1 MDDIERNDENFE
13 YYEKLTLAE
22 ILSIV
27 WIRIKQ
33 LKDSENAKEMLLNN
47 LVDCIQHGFPVCATG
62 KIARIVDTLTIFDE
76 SLIKAKPTW
85 MIREEI
91 QAKVA
96 NIRDQE
102 YNKLSNL
109 EKKEVDSIDDSAVR
123 DRFVNTIIDK
133 IDSYARE
140 TYLDKEIILESE
152 FDKIMD
158 EIRQGLN

>member
-1 MDDIERNDENFE
+1 MWIFAIILFFLCLI
-13 YYEKLTLAE
+13 YYFSKGRDTN
-22 ILSIV
+22 ISHI
-27 WIRIKQ
+27 
-33 LKDSENAKEMLLNN
+33 N
-47 LVDCIQHGFPVCATG
+47 QHGFPVCATG

-85 MIREEI
+85 MIKEEI
-91 QAKVA
+91 QAKTA

-109 EKKEVDSIDDSAVR
+109 EKKEVDSINESIIR
-123 DRFVNTIIDK
+123 DRFVNKVIDK
-133 IDSYARE
+133 IESYARE
-140 TYLDKEIILESE
+140 TYLDKEIILVSE